1 MSSRVRLL
9 IAVVAL
15 CSASSVWAGDQGP
28 GPLKGQF
35 YIHPMY
41 TWFDP
46 PGKLGYDD
54 SDTGP
59 GIVLG
64 WSFAD
69 HWAMEGEYDTQ
80 EPDLKNPRAVAARS
94 RAGPPTSPI

>member
-54 SDTGP
+54 SAPDP
-59 GIVLG
+59 V
-64 WSFAD
+64 SY
-69 HWAMEGEYDTQ
+69 WAG
-80 EPDLKNPRAVAARS
+80 R
-94 RAGPPTSPI
+94 SPITGRWKASTTLRSPI